1 MKSILNNIKLIFQIL
16 NKKQINFFYLILLL
30 TFISIGL
37 DLIGIGLFIPIINVL
52 LEQDLYLQ
60 KSFLNK
66 YVNFLTEYSDSNI
79 YILLFTPLILIFFIK
94 TTFQIFF
101 TWIQNV
107 FVNQILY
114 IQSTSLY
121 KLYIK
126 QDYIFHS
133 ERETSS
139 AVRNILSE
147 VNNLQY
153 YVLHI
158 INLIIECLLILII
171 FVFLVVF
178 EPIITI
184 SCFLFY
190 SIFTL
195 SYYLVTQSSFTKWGN
210 AKIFHSNL
218 FIKTILNGFSGI
230 KEIKIFG
237 VENRFTKI
245 FEQNIK
251 KYSYYVMLS
260 SLFSSIPKIII
271 EFLTVLLMS
280 IVLLFFIQ
288 KGQDTNMA
296 MAKLAIFAV
305 IIFRLMPSFNRLNF
319 SLNNLKS
326 LSPSIKI
333 VSDEF
338 FKLKKN
344 LLDQNLLDQNLLDQ
358 NLLDQNIKK
367 IDFKYHNSIN
377 FKNLNFKYKNS
388 DKYIF
393 KNLNLSLKKNLMIGI
408 LGPSGS
414 GKTTF
419 VNLITGLIKPNNGQ
433 ILIDNFQNIND
444 DISSWQSK
452 IGYVSQSIFLF
463 DGTLEEN
470 ISFGSDGERIDH
482 SKLLNSIKLSQLD
495 KFVKEQKDG
504 LKTIIGE
511 NGAKISGGQ
520 IQRIGIARSLYRD
533 NQVLILDESTNAL
546 DEKTEKEFFKSLMSL
561 KGSKTIIVISHN
573 KENLKNCDKV
583 YNFKDGKILID

>member
-66 YVNFLTEYSDSNI
+66 YVNFLTEYSDINI

-195 SYYLVTQSSFTKWGN
+195 IYYLVTQSSFTKWGN

-319 SLNNLKS
+319 SLHNLKS

-338 FKLKKN
+338 FKLKK
-344 LLDQNLLDQNLLDQ
+344 NLLDQ

-583 YNFKDGKILID
+583 YNFTDGKILID

>member
-319 SLNNLKS
+319 SLHNLKS